1 MGVLNAF
8 TGAAAAKPMPLSGT
22 RDGLTK
28 RRADTKAGHS
38 LAHGAVRDR
47 GRFNYYEAFN
57 KQVGY
62 CEEITQNLL
71 SAFKAG
77 EMGTESLMAALHV
90 VENDADSVDHDL
102 RIHLLTDFIVPADR
116 DGMVMLANSVENATD
131 KIEDIAIFA
140 YIYGAKYMQPC
151 MRDVLEHMAAS
162 VTLLREACERMD
174 DYERFYDDIYVRV
187 TGVAQRESAC
197 DTIFITTM
205 HDLYATD
212 EMTGEKRQITAALYE
227 KFEDAMDSLEQVAES
242 MEAII
247 SQSR

>member
-1 MGVLNAF
+1 
-8 TGAAAAKPMPLSGT
+8 MPLPGAGT
-22 RDGLTK
+22 RDGK
-28 RRADTKAGHS
+28 VKNRSEAKAGRS
-38 LAHGAVRDR
+38 LVRGAARDR
-47 GRFNYYEAFN
+47 SRFDYYKAFN
-57 KQVGY
+57 KQAGY

-71 SAFKAG
+71 SAFNAG
-77 EMGTESLMAALHV
+77 EMGSEQLMAALHV

-102 RIHLLTDFIVPADR
+102 RIHLLTDLIVPADR
-116 DGMVMLANSVENATD
+116 DGMVMLANSLENATD

-140 YIYGAKYMQPC
+140 YIYGAKYIQPR

-197 DTIFITTM
+197 DTIFISTL

-212 EMTGEKRQITAALYE
+212 EMTGEKRQITASLYE
-227 KFEDAMDSLEQVAES
+227 KFEDAMDALEEVAES

>member
-1 MGVLNAF
+1 LGVLDAF
-8 TGAAAAKPMPLSGT
+8 TDVKAANPMPLPGA
-22 RDGLTK
+22 RDGMAK
-28 RRADTKAGHS
+28 RRGDAKAGRG
-38 LAHGAVRDR
+38 LVHGASRDR

-77 EMGTESLMAALHV
+77 EMGTEQLMAALHV

-102 RIHLLTDFIVPADR
+102 RIHLLTDLIVPADR

-140 YIYGAKYMQPC
+140 YIYGAKYMQPR

-174 DYERFYDDIYVRV
+174 SYERFYDEIYVRV

-197 DTIFITTM
+197 DAIFISTM
-205 HDLYATD
+205 HNLYATD

>member
-1 MGVLNAF
+1 MGVLDAF
-8 TGAAAAKPMPLSGT
+8 ADTLAAKPAPLSGLQ
-22 RDGLTK
+22 DASAK
-28 RRADTKAGHS
+28 RHADTRTG
-38 LAHGAVRDR
+38 HGAPRQAVRSR
-47 GRFNYYEAFN
+47 VRFNYYEAFN

-77 EMGTESLMAALHV
+77 EMGTEQLMAALHV

-102 RIHLLTDFIVPADR
+102 RIHLLTDLIVPADR

-140 YIYGAKYMQPC
+140 YIYGAKYMQPR

-174 DYERFYDDIYVRV
+174 SYERFYDEIYVRV

-197 DTIFITTM
+197 DAIFISAM
-205 HDLYATD
+205 HNLYATD

-247 SQSR
+247 AQSR